1 METIARP
8 SLRDTSFAAYRIA
21 VEKHL
26 VPGVGKHRLD
36 RLEPEH
42 LERLYKR
49 MVESVRVGRLR
60 RVPVAS
66 LEEYVE
72 RLRRAH
78 KSPAA

>member
-1 METIARP
+1 MTQMLWEGESEQVRVVPEGAMLLRVEDAAERLGIART
-8 SLRDTSFAAYRIA
+8 LMF
-21 VEKHL
+21 
-26 VPGVGKHRLD
+26 RLIKD
-36 RLEPEH
+36 GE
-42 LERLYKR
+42 
-49 MVESVRVGRLR
+49 VESVRVGRLR